1 MPKINRVHFVLL
13 IAKTIVYQITTSFIG
28 EYTTERRTMNELQ
41 TSNMKTPIEI
51 ALGVDENGMTTAK
64 KLYEFLELDSRN
76 YSRWCKTN
84 IVENEFAD
92 ENVDYWAFV
101 IDEERNFNPNPTTD
115 YKLTAHFAKKLS
127 MKGNGERAEQARQYF
142 ITIEDRAKQ
151 EVINRSQLSPQM
163 QMVMQMAESMARQ
176 ELEQKRQAEKVNRI
190 EQTVSNMKDIF
201 TKPIG
206 DWKSEING
214 RIREISVKSG
224 IGYQTLYGQLYG
236 ELETTAHCSLNM
248 LQRNKIN
255 KMKKAGN
262 NETAI
267 KNGTTKIQIIYE
279 KPQLKAIFEG
289 IVKNYAMRYCS

>member
-1 MPKINRVHFVLL
+1 
-13 IAKTIVYQITTSFIG
+13 
-28 EYTTERRTMNELQ
+28 MNELQ

-51 ALGVDENGMTTAK
+51 ALGIDENGMTTAR
-64 KLYEFLELDSRN
+64 KLYEFLELAQGQF
-76 YSRWCKTN
+76 SRWAKAN
-84 IVENEFAD
+84 ITDNEFAT
-92 ENVDYWAFV
+92 ENEDWWGFDIDVEGNIVKDY
-101 IDEERNFNPNPTTD
+101 R
-115 YKLTAHFAKKLS
+115 LTAHFSKKLS
-127 MKGNGERAEQARQYF
+127 CKGNGEKAEQAREYF
-142 ITIEDRAKQ
+142 TRVEEKAK
-151 EVINRSQLSPQM
+151 EMAINRSQLSPQM
-163 QMVMQMAESMARQ
+163 QMVMSLAESMARQ

>member
-1 MPKINRVHFVLL
+1 M
-13 IAKTIVYQITTSFIG
+13 
-28 EYTTERRTMNELQ
+28 EELQ
-41 TSNMKTPIEI
+41 TSSMKTPIEI

-76 YSRWCKTN
+76 YSRWCKSN
-84 IVENEFAD
+84 IIENEFAE

-101 IDEERNFNPNPTTD
+101 INEEWGGQATTD

-127 MKGNGERAEQARQYF
+127 MKGSGERAEQARQYF

-151 EVINRSQLSPQM
+151 EVINRSKLSPQM

-176 ELEQKRQAEKVNRI
+176 ELEQKKQAEKVNRI

-206 DWKSEING
+206 DWKSEINA
-214 RIREISVKSG
+214 RVREISVKSG
-224 IGYQTLYGQLYG
+224 IDYQTLYGQLYG
-236 ELETTAHCSLNM
+236 ELETTAHCSLKT
-248 LQRNKIN
+248 LQENKR
-255 KMKKAGN
+255 KRMEKAGN
-262 NETAI
+262 TKTAI
-267 KNGTTKIQIIYE
+267 KDGTTKIAIVYE